1 MLHKY
6 LVCAALVPS
15 EMQMLLFSFDTYGLW
30 ALERLSDLS
39 KVTHLISLRK
49 SLLEVTVMVL
59 SEMGFFFL
67 IQILIQFMFAESVS
81 GDRHGW
87 FMPGLFYYLI
97 TIL

>member
-1 MLHKY
+1 M
-6 LVCAALVPS
+6 
-15 EMQMLLFSFDTYGLW
+15 
-30 ALERLSDLS
+30 LSDLS

-49 SLLEVTVMVL
+49 SLLEVTLMVL

-67 IQILIQFMFAESVS
+67 IQILIQFMFAESLS

-87 FMPGLFYYLI
+87 FMPGLFYCLI